1 VIPYAV
7 AVHVIPA
14 SAAGVGHIDIGGHT

>member
-14 SAAGVGHIDIGGHT
+14 SAASAGHIDIGGHT